1 MTAPNEAADYY
12 ALLGVDLNATPT
24 DIKRAYRCKA
34 LTLHPDVRTGE
45 ADAALFQRV
54 QRAYRV
60 LSDPVERARYD
71 AATGRAPASRVSAN
85 YRRSFDRLFDNLF
98 AGLWTVLRSTAAPAD
113 ESEQERRRAG

>member
-1 MTAPNEAADYY
+1 MTAPHETADYY
-12 ALLGVDLNATPT
+12 ALLGVNPNATPT

-45 ADAALFQRV
+45 GSTALFQRV

-71 AATGRAPASRVSAN
+71 AASGRAPPSRVSAY

-98 AGLWTVLRSTAAPAD
+98 AGLWAVLKSTAPPAD
-113 ESEQERRRAG
+113 RSNQARRRAG